1 MYKQIRV
8 ALAISAALL
17 IGVNTANASTLKK
30 TKEQAMTTTEKSQWM
45 THCVGRFLI
54 DLPPDAEYVGGH
66 FEYGFAKIERRAM
79 DQSQFL
85 KEVDAFEKQLRETR
99 HKSGTSLLLKRD
111 ALDENGRVLGYWD
124 RDDQDVAVDLSGY
137 RWINGQRYLARSG
150 ADPDRLDGAA
160 MRLRAILNNL
170 QPMQTNAPTT
180 KGFCIDHAMIAD
192 DGSSKNE
199 SLSMRFRL
207 KNHPDI
213 VVDLATNRNAGE
225 PPESLLSRKP
235 GVFSGLGLL
244 GATLGGIRNIREGDR
259 KIGDHPGQEWLL
271 KAPNDQGQQAH
282 LFTWEAPG
290 LHRDPLHPQ
299 IRIDLQSGNSDG
311 GLDPIPISMTDQQ
324 MLELWEKI
332 LRSLRL
338 RPTDGGQDA
347 TATKPSPLSDSGS
360 VLPLGELARTGASC
374 PQTGYWQCPEPDF
387 YGSTRLFQQ
396 GSTMPPAI
404 VKRSLSFMERVKRTN
419 PEVRTNTV
427 WRLVKYVEES
437 SGIAAPSS
445 LLTKAESSPNAS

>member
-1 MYKQIRV
+1 MHKQIRV
-8 ALAISAALL
+8 ALAIIATLL
-17 IGVNTANASTLKK
+17 MGVNTANASKS
-30 TKEQAMTTTEKSQWM
+30 KEPRERAMKTTENSQWT

-79 DQSQFL
+79 DQSQFQ
-85 KEVDAFEKQLRETR
+85 KEVESFEKHLRETK

-111 ALDENGRVLGYWD
+111 ALDENSRVFGYWD
-124 RDDQDVAVDLSGY
+124 RDDQDVAIDLSGY
-137 RWINGQRYLARSG
+137 RWINGQRYLGRSG

-170 QPMQTNAPTT
+170 QPMQTSAPTT

-192 DGSSKNE
+192 EGSSKNE
-199 SLSMRFRL
+199 NLNMRFRL

-213 VVDLATNRNAGE
+213 VVDLATNRNSGN

-235 GVFSGLGLL
+235 SVFSGLGLL
-244 GATLGGIRNIREGDR
+244 GATLGGVQNIREGDR

-271 KAPNDQGQQAH
+271 KAPNDKGQQAH

-299 IRIDLQSGNSDG
+299 IRIDLQSGNTDG

-332 LRSLRL
+332 LKSLRL
-338 RPTDGGQDA
+338 RPTDGGQDP
-347 TATKPSPLSDSGS
+347 TATKSLPVSDSGNA
-360 VLPLGELARTGASC
+360 LRLGELARTGASC
-374 PQTGYWQCPEPDF
+374 PQTGYWQCPEPDVH
-387 YGSTRLFQQ
+387 GSTRLFRQ
-396 GSTMPPAI
+396 GFTMPPAI
-404 VKRSLSFMERVKRTN
+404 VKRDLSFMERVRGAN
-419 PEVRTNTV
+419 PEISTNTV
-427 WRLVKYVEES
+427 WRLVRYAEPSNTLEPPTLLNN
-437 SGIAAPSS
+437 GAGPSS
-445 LLTKAESSPNAS
+445 EA

>member
-1 MYKQIRV
+1 MRRLPQCVRA
-8 ALAISAALL
+8 ALTVSVLLLLVMTNTLSAAPK
-17 IGVNTANASTLKK
+17 NA
-30 TKEQAMTTTEKSQWM
+30 TTDQSVITQDENRWR

-54 DLPPDAEYVGGH
+54 DLPPDAEYVGGQ

-85 KEVDAFEKQLRETR
+85 KEVDAFEKHLRETK

-111 ALDENGRVLGYWD
+111 VLDENRRVLGYWD

-150 ADPDRLDGAA
+150 ADPERLDGAA
-160 MRLRAILNNL
+160 MRLRTILTNL
-170 QPMQTNAPTT
+170 QPMQSNAPTT
-180 KGFCIDHAMIAD
+180 KGFCIDFAMIAD

-199 SLSMRFRL
+199 NLNMRFRL
-207 KNHPDI
+207 KSHPDI
-213 VVDLATNRNAGE
+213 VVDLATNRNSDR
-225 PPESLLSRKP
+225 PPEALLSRKP
-235 GVFSGLGLL
+235 SVFSGLGLL
-244 GATLGGIRNIREGDR
+244 GATLGGVRNIREGDR

-324 MLELWEKI
+324 MLEVWDKI
-332 LRSLRL
+332 LNSLRL
-338 RPTDGGQDA
+338 RPTDDG
-347 TATKPSPLSDSGS
+347 
-360 VLPLGELARTGASC
+360 
-374 PQTGYWQCPEPDF
+374 
-387 YGSTRLFQQ
+387 
-396 GSTMPPAI
+396 
-404 VKRSLSFMERVKRTN
+404 KR
-419 PEVRTNTV
+419 NTTEN
-427 WRLVKYVEES
+427 K
-437 SGIAAPSS
+437 
-445 LLTKAESSPNAS
+445 